1 MGKEVRPLILRKRPS
16 VQLYHGDCMGVLRG
30 LRTNSVHAVVT
41 DPPYGI
47 SYQWGSNPKI
57 INDGRPFIWW
67 LWDSARVLKSGG
79 ALVCFCRWDVQHAFR
94 SAIELAGLRVRGQ
107 WVWDRKWWGIPN
119 PTTLLPRHDV
129 MWFATKGRFKFPGKI
144 PPSLIQV
151 PSILGPKRVHP
162 TEKPAELMRQL
173 VRFVTPHRGVV
184 LDPCMG
190 SGATGA
196 AVVDGFG
203 FTGIEIDRKFYRAAV
218 KRLRRVIKERRR
230 GHAVE

>member
-1 MGKEVRPLILRKRPS
+1 MGKEVRPLVLRKRPA
-16 VQLYHGDCMGVLRG
+16 VRLYHGDCMDVLRG
-30 LRTNSVHAVVT
+30 LRANSVHTVVT

-47 SYQWGSNPKI
+47 AYQNRTKRGISAPI

-67 LWDSARVLKSGG
+67 LWDSARALKSGG

-94 SAIELAGLRVRGQ
+94 SAIEIAGLRVRGQ
-107 WVWDRKWWGIPN
+107 WVWDRKSHGIPN
-119 PTTLLPRHDV
+119 ASTLLPRHDV

-144 PPSLIQV
+144 PQSLIQV
-151 PSILGPKRVHP
+151 PSVRGPKRVHP
-162 TEKPAELMRQL
+162 TEKPAELMREL
-173 VRFVTPHRGVV
+173 VRAVTPKGGTV

-196 AVVDGFG
+196 SVVDGFG

-218 KRLRRVIKERRR
+218 KRLSSALKTRRT
-230 GHAVE
+230 